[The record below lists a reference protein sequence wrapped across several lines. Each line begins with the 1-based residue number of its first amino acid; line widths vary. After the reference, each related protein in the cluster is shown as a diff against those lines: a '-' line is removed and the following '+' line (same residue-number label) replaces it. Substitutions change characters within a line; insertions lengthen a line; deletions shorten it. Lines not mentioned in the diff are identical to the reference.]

1 MCGICGMI
9 KFNHKE
15 AVQKEILER
24 MSKSLF
30 HRGPDDSGF
39 YIEGNVGLAVQ
50 RLSIIDI
57 EGGHQPMHNEDNTV
71 WLAFNGEIF
80 NFQEL
85 RNDLV
90 IKGHNFYTHSDS
102 EVILHLYEE
111 FDLDCVK
118 MLNGM
123 FAFAIWDK
131 NKKRLIL
138 AVDRFGIKPLHYF
151 LDNSNLVFASEIKGL
166 LQLER
171 IDKTIDY
178 TALEQYFTYNCIAS
192 SRTIGRTIFKT
203 IKKILPGSLLIYESE
218 KIKIKKYWD
227 IEFKINKNMDEEFIQ
242 LKLKELLRRSVQN
255 RLISDVPLGVF
266 LSGGIDS
273 SIVTALATQLSPKRI
288 KTFSMGFD
296 VHSYNELK
304 YAKIIAKRFNT
315 EHHEFT
321 VGAESIIDS
330 IPKIMDTMDEP
341 YGNTGIIPTYLIC
354 KLARQHITVALS
366 GDGGDELFGGYGWT
380 ARQRIIETLNRNCR
394 FLIELLHFIFNK
406 PFYKKIPRFTS
417 FAKLSRFI
425 QDAINPPIEGCRRRL
440 TCFTDDFKKGLYSE
454 ELKDNIRQA
463 DKEDLIKE
471 YFDYFKDS
479 DLLDRMLAVDLR
491 ICLIDDGLFRV
502 DRMSMANSLE
512 VRVPML
518 DNELVEFVLTIP
530 NNLKIKGLITKYILR
545 KAFSDLLPAKTLT
558 HRKYGFSI
566 PIDIW
571 LRRELRDFVTDIL
584 NSAAFR
590 KRGLFNQK
598 YVSELI
604 KNHFTGKDNFG
615 YQLWNLIV
623 FECWARRYLD

>member
-1 MCGICGMI
+1 MI
-9 KFNHKE
+9 KFNRKE
-15 AVQKEILER
+15 SIPKEILER

-85 RNDLV
+85 RRDLV
-90 IKGHNFYTHSDS
+90 IKGHNFYTHSDT

-131 NKKRLIL
+131 KKERLIL
-138 AVDRFGIKPLHYF
+138 AVDRFGIKPLHY
-151 LDNSNLVFASEIKGL
+151 LYSNGDLVFASEIKGL
-166 LQLER
+166 LQLDT
-171 IDKTIDY
+171 IDKAIDY
-178 TALEQYFTYNCIAS
+178 TALDEYFTYNCIAS
-192 SRTIGRTIFKT
+192 SRRIGRTIFKA
-203 IKKILPGSLLIYESE
+203 IKKILPGCLLIYESG
-218 KIKIKKYWD
+218 KIQIKKYWD
-227 IEFKINKNMDEEFIQ
+227 IEFKINKNMDEHAAQ
-242 LKLKELLRRSVQN
+242 LRLKELLRKSVQD
-255 RLISDVPLGVF
+255 RLVADVPLGVF

-273 SIVTALATQLSPKRI
+273 SLVTALASQLSPKRI

-296 VHSYNELK
+296 VHSHNELK
-304 YAKIIAKRFNT
+304 YAKIIARRFNT
-315 EHHEFT
+315 EHHEFM
-321 VGAESIIDS
+321 VGAESLIDS
-330 IPKIMDTMDEP
+330 LPKIMEIMDEP

-354 KLARQHITVALS
+354 KLAKPYITVALS
-366 GDGGDELFGGYGWT
+366 GDGGDELFGGYNWT

-394 FLIELLHFIFNK
+394 FLIELLNFIFSK
-406 PFYKKIPRFTS
+406 TSPKTPRFNS
-417 FAKLSRFI
+417 FAKIRKFI
-425 QDAINPPIEGCRRRL
+425 QDAVSPPVDGCRRRL
-440 TCFTDDFKKGLYSE
+440 TCFTDDLKRSLYSE
-454 ELKDNIRQA
+454 ELKDIIRQA
-463 DKEDLIKE
+463 DKEDVIEE
-471 YFDYFKDS
+471 YFDYFKDN
-479 DLLDRMLAVDLR
+479 DVLDRMLAVDLR

-512 VRVPML
+512 VRPPML
-518 DNELVEFVLTIP
+518 DNELVDFVLTIP
-530 NNLKIKGLITKYILR
+530 NNLKIKGWITKYILR
-545 KAFSDLLPAKTLT
+545 KAFSEVLPAETLR
-558 HRKYGFSI
+558 HRKHGFSI

-590 KRGLFNQK
+590 KRGLFNQN
-598 YVSELI
+598 YVLELI
-604 KNHFTGKDNFG
+604 KRHFSGKENFG
-615 YQLWNLIV
+615 YQLWNLTV